1 MAEIK
6 QGGEQFSSRWGLICT
21 ALGMAVGTGNIW
33 RFPREVA
40 GNNGGAFI
48 LVCFLAY
55 FIWAVPLICAE
66 SVFGKKTRMANAG
79 AFKVLLGN
87 NWT

>member
-6 QGGEQFSSRWGLICT
+6 QGGDQFGSRWGLICT
-21 ALGMAVGTGNIW
+21 VLGMAVGTGNIW

-48 LVCFLAY
+48 LICFFAL
-55 FIWAVPLICAE
+55 FVW
-66 SVFGKKTRMANAG
+66 VFR
-79 AFKVLLGN
+79 
-87 NWT
+87 